1 MSERENGVCL
11 LLVFEFSAIGFS
23 RSWGKAEEQ
32 SEQSDNQGFPL
43 ASPVRDTSRVR
54 AAPPPN
60 N

>member
-32 SEQSDNQGFPL
+32 SDNQGFPL